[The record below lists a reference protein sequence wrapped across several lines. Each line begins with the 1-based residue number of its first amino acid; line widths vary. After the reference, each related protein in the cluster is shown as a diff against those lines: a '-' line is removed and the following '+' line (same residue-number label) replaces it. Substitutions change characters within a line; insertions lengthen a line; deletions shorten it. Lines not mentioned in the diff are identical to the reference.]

1 MDKRQEIQAEIDK
14 IISKDRLY
22 KEDVAWLA
30 NCYTALQALSGD
42 KLSTKELKSAYE
54 TEFTE
59 AIKGKNTTDVMNTLA
74 EFFDTL
80 KIVDPRTYNGILSRF
95 INL

>member
-14 IISKDRLY
+14 ILSKDRLY
-22 KEDVAWLA
+22 KEDVPWLA
-30 NCYTALQALSGD
+30 NCYTALQALKGD
-42 KLSTKELKSAYE
+42 PIGTKELKSAYE

-59 AIKGKNTTDVMNTLA
+59 AIKGKETTDVVNTLA

-80 KIVDPRTYNGILSRF
+80 KIVDPRTYNGILSRL

>member
-1 MDKRQEIQAEIDK
+1 MDKKQEIQSEIDK
-14 IISKDRLY
+14 ILSKDRLY

-30 NCYTALQALSGD
+30 SCYTALQALSGD
-42 KLSTKELKSAYE
+42 TEVTKTLKSAYE

-59 AIKGKNTTDVMNTLA
+59 AIKGKDTTDVMNTLA

-80 KIVDPRTYNGILSRF
+80 KIVDPRTYNGILSRL